1 MSQTGA
7 VSLPAFLSDQ
17 SQEADV
23 GRDAGLLVDVF
34 YVAVDGVV
42 GDSAT
47 LGGFRVGQTLSQGAG
62 YRCFHAREPETLPQS
77 GRERGGREGLG
88 FPL

>member
-1 MSQTGA
+1 MSRTRA
-7 VSLPAFLSDQ
+7 VSLLTFLSDQ

-23 GRDAGLLVDVF
+23 GRNTDFLVDGF

-42 GDSAT
+42 GDSAA
-47 LGGFRVGQTLSQGAG
+47 LSDFSVGQAIGQGAG
-62 YRCFHAREPETLPQS
+62 DRCFHAREPETLPQS
-77 GRERGGREGLG
+77 GRERGGCEGIG